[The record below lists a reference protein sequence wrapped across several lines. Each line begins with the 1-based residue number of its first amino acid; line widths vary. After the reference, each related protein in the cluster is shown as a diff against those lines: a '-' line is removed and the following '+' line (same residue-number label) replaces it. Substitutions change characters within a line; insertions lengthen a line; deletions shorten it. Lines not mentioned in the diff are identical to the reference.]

1 MFLFQVIS
9 ETFPDVNIKD
19 WYSPFVG
26 ISNKKIL
33 YLVSQLLAALYHQRL
48 INTHPPG
55 VKSDEEDIDV
65 EAMERS

>member
-1 MFLFQVIS
+1 MIS

-48 INTHPPG
+48 VNTQRPG
-55 VKSDEEDIDV
+55 VKSDEEDQDQDIDV
-65 EAMERS
+65 DAMERS